1 MDEEDR
7 FSASSP
13 ESERPNEPDEVM
25 EDAEDG
31 DDAAEQDDDNNDD
44 DDENNDDENENHD
57 GGDDEGDDAAA
68 TQNTAATT
76 NATADGGANA
86 NSNANT
92 NAHGDPDGHGDG
104 QSAVKSSKSA
114 TPTPSAARLRLRPS
128 LRPEAITARLYD
140 IVPTMAAP
148 QSTSINAMAITP
160 DLRYW
165 ITGGSDGYIRKYDG
179 PGTINGKLALT
190 VAQKHPFVDSV
201 TKAGILMSYWENEEP
216 AAPGRGDQDHNLSPV
231 YSLAV
236 HSRALWLLSGLE
248 SGGINLQSVRHD
260 EGKKIACLQKHTN
273 AVSSLMLAP
282 DEKSVLSG
290 GWDKN
295 IFDWDLNTGQTIRS
309 FDGSGGQ
316 ISSIEL
322 RPASGDPVPVE
333 ADEPIPSTT
342 ISTNNGAPLVNGVL
356 KDESGARDAG
366 AADKFGAAG
375 RDAAVSP
382 GNESLFG
389 GSDAGSLFG
398 ETAGE
403 QPFGND
409 DDTFGASMDMM
420 PGHEGGMDH
429 SADFAMTDLSTTTKE
444 PETKTEES
452 APTTQSQTQT
462 QNQQPL
468 SQDAMMQVDGD
479 KPSAVAPV
487 EAAAAQQ
494 SSESQPP
501 KTEDES
507 REMAQLAHD
516 KEFLKRSSSPVPSAA
531 QPVSQQQQQQQQ
543 QQQFD
548 QSQVSPTTFLSSTID
563 GTIRIWDR
571 RAPNAVARI
580 GMRQGVPPWCM
591 SACWSPDGNMIYAGR
606 RNGTVE
612 EFDVRKAKRGWEPER
627 ALKFPTGSGAVSA
640 VRSMPNGRHLV
651 CASHDIL
658 RLYDLQDTR
667 AFKHS
672 TVPFLI
678 IPGPP
683 RAGVISSLY
692 IDPTSRFMLSA
703 AGTRGWDGTSTEVL
717 IGYEINVVND

>member
-13 ESERPNEPDEVM
+13 ESDRPNEPDEVI

-31 DDAAEQDDDNNDD
+31 DNDAEQDDDNNDD
-44 DDENNDDENENHD
+44 DDENNDDEIENND
-57 GGDDEGDDAAA
+57 GGDDA
-68 TQNTAATT
+68 TQN
-76 NATADGGANA
+76 ATASASADGDDDGGNGNTASNVDANA
-86 NSNANT
+86 DGHVNAN
-92 NAHGDPDGHGDG
+92 GESG
-104 QSAVKSSKSA
+104 VKSSKSA

-128 LRPEAITARLYD
+128 LRQEAITARLYD

-190 VAQKHPFVDSV
+190 VAQKHSFVDSV

-216 AAPGRGDQDHNLSPV
+216 AAPGRGDHDHNLSPV

-248 SGGINLQSVRHD
+248 FGGINLQSVRHD
-260 EGKKIACLQKHTN
+260 EGKKIACLQRHTN

-295 IFDWDLNTGQTIRS
+295 IFDWDLNTGQTTRS

-333 ADEPIPSTT
+333 ADEPIQSTT
-342 ISTNNGAPLVNGVL
+342 VSTNNGVPLVNGVF
-356 KDESGARDAG
+356 KDESGALDAG
-366 AADKFGAAG
+366 GADQFAVSA
-375 RDAAVSP
+375 RDAAASP
-382 GNESLFG
+382 VNESLFG

-409 DDTFGASMDMM
+409 DDSFGANMDMM
-420 PGHEGGMDH
+420 PSHEGGMDH
-429 SADFAMTDLSTTTKE
+429 SADFAMTDLGTAAKE
-444 PETKTEES
+444 PDTKTEDGP
-452 APTTQSQTQT
+452 AWQTQT
-462 QNQQPL
+462 QDSSP
-468 SQDAMMQVDGD
+468 SHGVMHVDRD
-479 KPSAVAPV
+479 KPSADAPAKT
-487 EAAAAQQ
+487 EEPAATQRSQ
-494 SSESQPP
+494 SQPL
-501 KTEDES
+501 KTEDDAKDVATL
-507 REMAQLAHD
+507 AQD
-516 KEFLKRSSSPVPSAA
+516 KESLKKSQSPAWTGPPAVYHH
-531 QPVSQQQQQQQQ
+531 QQQQQ

-548 QSQVSPTTFLSSTID
+548 QSQVSATTFLSSAID

-571 RAPNAVARI
+571 RAPSAVARI
-580 GMRQGVPPWCM
+580 GTRHGVPPWCM

-612 EFDVRKAKRGWEPER
+612 EFDVRRARSCWEPER
-627 ALKFPTGSGAVSA
+627 ALKFPAGSGAVSA
-640 VRSMPNGRHLV
+640 VRPMPNGRHLV

-658 RLYDLQDTR
+658 RLYDLHDTR

-717 IGYEINVVND
+717 IGYEINVIND

>member
-1 MDEEDR
+1 MDDEDR

-13 ESERPNEPDEVM
+13 ESERQNEPDEVM
-25 EDAEDG
+25 EDADEGEND
-31 DDAAEQDDDNNDD
+31 AEQDDDNNDE
-44 DDENNDDENENHD
+44 DDENNDDDNDANDGED
-57 GGDDEGDDAAA
+57 GGDE
-68 TQNTAATT
+68 TQNTIT
-76 NATADGGANA
+76 NG
-86 NSNANT
+86 
-92 NAHGDPDGHGDG
+92 
-104 QSAVKSSKSA
+104 SAVKSSKSG
-114 TPTPSAARLRLRPS
+114 TPVPVVSKPYLRPS
-128 LRPEAITARLYD
+128 IRPEAITARLYD

-148 QSTSINAMAITP
+148 QSTSVNAMAITP

-236 HSRALWLLSGLE
+236 HSEALWLLSGLE

-260 EGKKIACLQKHTN
+260 EGKRIACLQQHTN

-282 DEKSVLSG
+282 DERSVLSG

-322 RPASGDPVPVE
+322 RPASGDPVPAE
-333 ADEPIPSTT
+333 ADEPIHSTT
-342 ISTNNGAPLVNGVL
+342 ISTNNDAPLTNGVL
-356 KDESGARDAG
+356 QDEPSAVDAVRNDDG
-366 AADKFGAAG
+366 FAASEREGD
-375 RDAAVSP
+375 DASP
-382 GNESLFG
+382 AHESLFG

-409 DDTFGASMDMM
+409 DDGFGASMDMM

-429 SADFAMTDLSTTTKE
+429 SADFAMADMETKE
-444 PETKTEES
+444 PDGGGASTLQAQVKASQPSQDVMDVDGRPAEMNQAP
-452 APTTQSQTQT
+452 APTAD
-462 QNQQPL
+462 P
-468 SQDAMMQVDGD
+468 A
-479 KPSAVAPV
+479 AAPRV
-487 EAAAAQQ
+487 EAVTTT
-494 SSESQPP
+494 QP
-501 KTEDES
+501 DEPS
-507 REMAQLAHD
+507 RDEENIMAQLAED
-516 KEFLKRSSSPVPSAA
+516 KEALKRSQSPGLTVA
-531 QPVSQQQQQQQQ
+531 QPVSQH
-543 QQQFD
+543 FD
-548 QSQVSPTTFLSSTID
+548 QSQTSATTFLSSAID

-571 RAPNAVARI
+571 RVPNAVARI
-580 GMRQGVPPWCM
+580 GTRAGVPPWCM
-591 SACWSPDGNMIYAGR
+591 SACWSPDGNMIYTGR

-612 EFDVRKAKRGWEPER
+612 EYDLRKAKRGWEPER
-627 ALKFPTGSGAVSA
+627 ALRFPTGSGAVSA
-640 VRSMPNGRHLV
+640 LRSMPNGRHLV

-658 RLYDLQDTR
+658 RLYDLRDTR

-703 AGTRGWDGTSTEVL
+703 AGTRGWEGSSTEVL
-717 IGYEINVVND
+717 IGYEIHVVNE

>member
-68 TQNTAATT
+68 TQNATATT

-86 NSNANT
+86 NSNANA

-342 ISTNNGAPLVNGVL
+342 ISTNNGAPLVNGIL

-494 SSESQPP
+494 PSESQPP

-516 KEFLKRSSSPVPSAA
+516 KEFLKRSPSPVPSAA
-531 QPVSQQQQQQQQ
+531 QPVSQQQQQ